1 MWKDKIIKIV
11 AASCFTA
18 MAVIPAMAL
27 EYSFDA
33 PGDPLYGR
41 PTSDDTIYVTT
52 DAPANVDR
60 SKNAALIPPAFG
72 SPTSYVLGSGE
83 LLTPNLIRDGQIYTG
98 PGNGSSSGGGSTSL
112 PNTSVVPSLP
122 GTDNGGSSSTTG
134 YTPVIDSLYYS
145 GGHLATLS
153 IPSIDL
159 SVKVYEGSGDS
170 SLAKGV
176 GHFENTSI
184 WDGNVCLAGH
194 NRGVNTYFGKIH
206 TLDPG
211 DTIKLT
217 TKLGTRTYQVYA
229 VEKIL
234 STKVSVLDATAQN
247 QLTLITCVANEPS
260 YRWCVTAK
268 LS

>member
-1 MWKDKIIKIV
+1 MLKDKIIKSV
-11 AASCFTA
+11 AACCFTA

-52 DAPANVDR
+52 DAPVNVDR

-72 SPTSYVLGSGE
+72 SPTSYVLGSSE

-122 GTDNGGSSSTTG
+122 GTDTSSTTG
-134 YTPVIDSLYYS
+134 YTPVTASLYYS

-159 SVKVYEGSGDS
+159 SVKVYEGTGDS

-206 TLDPG
+206 TLNPG
-211 DTIKLT
+211 NTIQLT
-217 TKLGTRTYQVYA
+217 TKLGTRTYQVKS
-229 VEKIL
+229 VQKIA
-234 STKVSVLDATAQN
+234 STQVSVLDATVQN
-247 QLTLITCVANEPS
+247 QLTLITCVANEPN
-260 YRWCVTAK
+260 YRWCVIATQVK
-268 LS
+268 Q

>member
-1 MWKDKIIKIV
+1 MWKDKIIKSV
-11 AASCFTA
+11 AACCFTA
-18 MAVIPAMAL
+18 MAVVPAMAL

-41 PTSDDTIYVTT
+41 PTSDDTIYVST

-60 SKNAALIPPAFG
+60 SKNAALIPPVFG

-83 LLTPNLIRDGQIYTG
+83 LLTPNLVQNGQIYT
-98 PGNGSSSGGGSTSL
+98 GGGSTSL
-112 PNTSVVPSLP
+112 MPSLP
-122 GTDNGGSSSTTG
+122 GTDTSSTTG
-134 YTPVIDSLYYS
+134 YTPVTDALYYS
-145 GGHLATLS
+145 GSHLATLS

-159 SVKVYEGSGDS
+159 SVKVYEGTGDS

-194 NRGVNTYFGKIH
+194 NRGVNTYFGQIH
-206 TLDPG
+206 TLTPG
-211 DTIKLT
+211 NTIQLT
-217 TKLGTRTYQVYA
+217 TKLGTRTYQVKSVQKVA
-229 VEKIL
+229 
-234 STKVSVLDATAQN
+234 STQVSVLDATAQN

-260 YRWCVTAK
+260 YRWCVTA
-268 LS
+268 LMVL

>member
-1 MWKDKIIKIV
+1 MWKDKIIKSV
-11 AASCFTA
+11 AACCFTA
-18 MAVIPAMAL
+18 MAVVPAMAL

-60 SKNAALIPPAFG
+60 SKNAALIPPVFS

-98 PGNGSSSGGGSTSL
+98 GGSTSL
-112 PNTSVVPSLP
+112 VPSLP
-122 GTDNGGSSSTTG
+122 GTDTSNMTG
-134 YTPVIDSLYYS
+134 YTTVTDALYYS

-159 SVKVYEGSGDS
+159 SVKVYEGTGDS

-194 NRGVNTYFGKIH
+194 NRGVNTYFGQIH
-206 TLDPG
+206 TLNPG
-211 DTIKLT
+211 NTIQLT
-217 TKLGTRTYQVYA
+217 TKLGTRTYQVKS
-229 VEKIL
+229 VQKIA
-234 STKVSVLDATAQN
+234 STQVSVLDATAQN

-260 YRWCVTAK
+260 YRWCVTA
-268 LS
+268 LMVL

>member
-1 MWKDKIIKIV
+1 MWKDKIIKSV
-11 AASCFTA
+11 AACCFTA
-18 MAVIPAMAL
+18 MAVVPAMAL

-33 PGDPLYGR
+33 PGNPLYGR
-41 PTSDDTIYVTT
+41 PTSDDTIYVST

-83 LLTPNLIRDGQIYTG
+83 LLTPNLVQNGQIYT
-98 PGNGSSSGGGSTSL
+98 GGGSTSL
-112 PNTSVVPSLP
+112 VPSLP
-122 GTDNGGSSSTTG
+122 GTDTSSTTG
-134 YTPVIDSLYYS
+134 YTPVTASLYYS

-159 SVKVYEGSGDS
+159 SVKVYQGSGDS

-206 TLDPG
+206 TLNPG
-211 DTIKLT
+211 NTIQLT
-217 TKLGTRTYQVYA
+217 TKLGTRTYQVKS
-229 VEKIL
+229 VQKIA
-234 STKVSVLDATAQN
+234 STQVSVLDATAQN
-247 QLTLITCVANEPS
+247 QLTLITCVANESS
-260 YRWCVTAK
+260 YRWCVTAT
-268 LS
+268 LG

>member
-1 MWKDKIIKIV
+1 MWKDKITKSV
-11 AASCFTA
+11 AACCFTA
-18 MAVIPAMAL
+18 MAVVPAMAL

-41 PTSDDTIYVTT
+41 PTSDDTIYVST

-83 LLTPNLIRDGQIYTG
+83 LLTPNLVQNGQIYT
-98 PGNGSSSGGGSTSL
+98 GGGSTSL
-112 PNTSVVPSLP
+112 VPSLP
-122 GTDNGGSSSTTG
+122 GTDTSSMTG
-134 YTPVIDSLYYS
+134 YTPVTDAHYYT

-159 SVKVYEGSGDS
+159 SVKVYEGTGDS

-206 TLDPG
+206 TLNPG
-211 DTIKLT
+211 NTIQLT
-217 TKLGTRTYQVYA
+217 TKLGTRTYQVKS
-229 VEKIL
+229 VQKIA
-234 STKVSVLDATAQN
+234 STQVSVLDATVQN
-247 QLTLITCVANEPS
+247 QLTLITCVANEPN
-260 YRWCVTAK
+260 YRWCVIATQVK
-268 LS
+268 Q

>member
-1 MWKDKIIKIV
+1 MWKDKIIKSV
-11 AASCFTA
+11 AACCFTA
-18 MAVIPAMAL
+18 MAVVPAMAL

-98 PGNGSSSGGGSTSL
+98 PGNGSSSGGGSTRL

-122 GTDNGGSSSTTG
+122 STDNGSSNTTG
-134 YTPVIDSLYYS
+134 YTPVIDSLYYT
-145 GGHLATLS
+145 GGYLATLS

-159 SVKVYEGSGDS
+159 SVKVYEGTSDS

-184 WDGNVCLAGH
+184 WNGNIGLAGH
-194 NRGVNTYFGKIH
+194 NRGVNTYFGQIH
-206 TLDPG
+206 TLNSG
-211 DTIKLT
+211 DTIQLT
-217 TKLGTRTYQVYA
+217 TKLGTRTYRVTS

-260 YRWCVTAK
+260 YRWCVTAT
-268 LS
+268 LG

>member
-1 MWKDKIIKIV
+1 MWKDKIIKSV
-11 AASCFTA
+11 AACCFTA
-18 MAVIPAMAL
+18 MAVVPAMAL

-33 PGDPLYGR
+33 PGNPLYGR
-41 PTSDDTIYVTT
+41 PTSDDTIYVST

-83 LLTPNLIRDGQIYTG
+83 LLTPNLVQNGQIYT
-98 PGNGSSSGGGSTSL
+98 GGGSTSL
-112 PNTSVVPSLP
+112 VPSLP
-122 GTDNGGSSSTTG
+122 GTDTSSTTG
-134 YTPVIDSLYYS
+134 YTPVTASLYYS

-206 TLDPG
+206 TLNPG
-211 DTIKLT
+211 NTIQLT
-217 TKLGTRTYQVYA
+217 TKLGTRTYQVKS
-229 VEKIL
+229 VQKIA
-234 STKVSVLDATAQN
+234 STQVSVLDATAQN
-247 QLTLITCVANEPS
+247 QLTLITCVANESS
-260 YRWCVTAK
+260 YRWCVTAT
-268 LS
+268 LG

>member
-1 MWKDKIIKIV
+1 MLKDKIIKIV

-98 PGNGSSSGGGSTSL
+98 PGNGSSSG
-112 PNTSVVPSLP
+112 
-122 GTDNGGSSSTTG
+122 
-134 YTPVIDSLYYS
+134 YTPVIDSLYYTS
-145 GGHLATLS
+145 GHLATLS
-153 IPSIDL
+153 IPSIGL
-159 SVKVYEGSGDS
+159 SVKVYEGTSDS

-184 WDGNVCLAGH
+184 WNGNIGLAGH
-194 NRGVNTYFGKIH
+194 NRGVNTYFGQIH
-206 TLDPG
+206 TLNSG
-211 DTIKLT
+211 DTIQLT
-217 TKLGTRTYQVYA
+217 TKLGTRTYRVTS

-260 YRWCVTAK
+260 YRWCVTAT
-268 LS
+268 LG

>member
-1 MWKDKIIKIV
+1 MLKDKIIKSV
-11 AASCFTA
+11 AACCFTA

-33 PGDPLYGR
+33 PGNPLYGR

-98 PGNGSSSGGGSTSL
+98 PGNGGSSSGGSSSL

-122 GTDNGGSSSTTG
+122 NTDNGSSSTTG

-145 GGHLATLS
+145 GGHLATLA

-159 SVKVYEGSGDS
+159 SVKVYEGTGDG
-170 SLAKGV
+170 SLSKGV

-184 WDGNVCLAGH
+184 WDGNVGLAGH

-217 TKLGTRTYQVYA
+217 TKLGTRTYRVTS

-247 QLTLITCVANEPS
+247 QLTLITCVADEPS
-260 YRWCVTAK
+260 YRWCVTATQK
-268 LS
+268 

>member
-1 MWKDKIIKIV
+1 MWKDKIIKSV
-11 AASCFTA
+11 AVCCFTA

-33 PGDPLYGR
+33 PDDPLYGR
-41 PTSDDTIYVTT
+41 PTSDDTVYVST
-52 DAPANVDR
+52 DAPANVDC

-122 GTDNGGSSSTTG
+122 STDNGGSSTTG
-134 YTPVIDSLYYS
+134 YTPVIDSLYYT
-145 GGHLATLS
+145 GGYLATLS

-159 SVKVYEGSGDS
+159 SVKVYEGTSDS

-184 WDGNVCLAGH
+184 WNGNIGLAGH
-194 NRGVNTYFGKIH
+194 NRGVNTYFGQIH
-206 TLDPG
+206 TLNPG
-211 DTIKLT
+211 DTIQLT
-217 TKLGTRTYQVYA
+217 TRLGTRTYQVKS
-229 VEKIL
+229 VQKIA
-234 STKVSVLDATAQN
+234 STQVSVLDATAQN

-260 YRWCVTAK
+260 YRWCVTAT
-268 LS
+268 LG

>member
-1 MWKDKIIKIV
+1 MWKDKIIKSV
-11 AASCFTA
+11 AACCFTA
-18 MAVIPAMAL
+18 MAVVPAMAL

-33 PGDPLYGR
+33 PGNPLYGR
-41 PTSDDTIYVTT
+41 PTSDDTIYVST

-83 LLTPNLIRDGQIYTG
+83 LLTPNLVQNGQIYT
-98 PGNGSSSGGGSTSL
+98 GGGSTSL
-112 PNTSVVPSLP
+112 VPSLP
-122 GTDNGGSSSTTG
+122 GTDTSSTTG
-134 YTPVIDSLYYS
+134 YTPVTASLYYS

-206 TLDPG
+206 TLNPG
-211 DTIKLT
+211 NTIQLT
-217 TKLGTRTYQVYA
+217 TRLGTRTYQVKS
-229 VEKIL
+229 VQKIA
-234 STKVSVLDATAQN
+234 STQVSVLDATAQN
-247 QLTLITCVANEPS
+247 QLTLITCVANESS
-260 YRWCVTAK
+260 YRWCVTAT
-268 LS
+268 LG